1 MDAREKLS
9 TMRELV
15 TAVGGLMLPGENRKA
30 WLHRIAAATGLAPRV
45 VKAAF
50 YEETTSRIAAEKLKA
65 AARDEANKI
74 ARQFEE
80 MAAKLEIHDPDFFGP
95 QAGAMR
101 DVARTLRGIN
111 GAPRDATGD

>member
-30 WLHRIAAATGLAPRV
+30 WLHRVAAATGLAPRV
-45 VKAAF
+45 VKAA
-50 YEETTSRIAAEKLKA
+50 YYQEKTSRIAAEKLKA
-65 AARDEANKI
+65 AARDEANQM

-80 MAAKLEIHDPDFFGP
+80 MAAKLEIHDPDFFSD
-95 QAGAMR
+95 QANQMR

-111 GAPRDATGD
+111 RAPRDAPGD

>member
-1 MDAREKLS
+1 MDDREKSS

-30 WLHRIAAATGLAPRV
+30 WLHRVAAATGLAPRV

-50 YEETTSRIAAEKLKA
+50 YEETTSHIAAEKLKA

-74 ARQFEE
+74 ARHFEE

-95 QAGAMR
+95 HADAMR
-101 DVARTLRGIN
+101 DVARTLRG
-111 GAPRDATGD
+111 GHRAPRDAPGD